1 MHYFCLIVEPVT
13 DTARTLQR
21 ELASFDFKPC
31 VVDSWREGMALLQH
45 WRFDVMLLD
54 ADGLGDSL
62 LEALR
67 KLRRR
72 SRAPIVLLARDPHE
86 AMQLSW
92 FEAGAS
98 DIVVL
103 PASTRLI
110 VAKIRRLIETMA
122 APDDEPTE
130 LSVGPLAMDTRRGT
144 VSVAGKSL
152 VLTTHQFELLYVL
165 AVKLGQF
172 VHREAIARALRSP
185 APEIGRSADVH
196 IYRIRKKLREL
207 GATGLRLDTVHRRG
221 YCLSIDAPER
231 IGEIINEDELR
242 RVESALQPV
251 R

>member
-1 MHYFCLIVEPVT
+1 MHYFCLIIEPVA

-21 ELASFDFKPC
+21 ELPAFDLKPFA
-31 VVDSWREGMALLQH
+31 VDSWRAGMALLQH

-54 ADGLGDSL
+54 ADGLGDTSL
-62 LEALR
+62 ETLR

-72 SRAPIVLLARDPHE
+72 SRAPIVVLARDPHE
-86 AMQLSW
+86 AVQLSW

-98 DIVVL
+98 DVVVL

-110 VAKIRRLIETMA
+110 VAKIRRLIEATA

-130 LSVGPLAMDTRRGT
+130 LSVGPLLMDTRRGT

-152 VLTTHQFELLYVL
+152 VLTAHQFELLYVL

-185 APEIGRSADVH
+185 ATEIGRSADVH

-207 GATGLRLDTVHRRG
+207 GATGLRLDTVHGRG
-221 YCLSIDAPER
+221 YCLSIYPPECV
-231 IGEIINEDELR
+231 GECADGNEPGHADYP
-242 RVESALQPV
+242 LQPAA
-251 R
+251 